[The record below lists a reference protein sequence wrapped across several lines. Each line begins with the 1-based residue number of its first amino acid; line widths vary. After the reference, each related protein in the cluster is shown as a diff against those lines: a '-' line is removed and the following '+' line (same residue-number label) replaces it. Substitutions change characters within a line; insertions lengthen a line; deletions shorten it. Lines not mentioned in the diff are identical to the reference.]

1 MMHTHIY
8 ISSISAI
15 FVTKN
20 TFTNNKSD
28 LKKKD
33 GAMATWKRRYKAA
46 LCYLKKNEKIKY
58 HTVET
63 VFIEI
68 YHACKRYLPKK
79 YWLRDWKNFPSR

>member
-33 GAMATWKRRYKAA
+33 GAMTTWKRRYKAA
-46 LCYLKKNEKIKY
+46 LCYFKNEKNKIP
-58 HTVET
+58 HCRN

-68 YHACKRYLPKK
+68 YHACK
-79 YWLRDWKNFPSR
+79 W

>member
-1 MMHTHIY
+1 MMHTHLY

-46 LCYLKKNEKIKY
+46 LCYFKNEKNKIPHCRNRFY
-58 HTVET
+58 RN
-63 VFIEI
+63 IP
-68 YHACKRYLPKK
+68 CM
-79 YWLRDWKNFPSR
+79 

>member
-1 MMHTHIY
+1 MY

-28 LKKKD
+28 LRKKMGLWPPGKED
-33 GAMATWKRRYKAA
+33 IKQH
-46 LCYLKKNEKIKY
+46 CVILKMKKIKY
-58 HTVET
+58 YTVET